1 MPPIAIPRIVVMGV
15 SGVGKTEVG
24 RRLAERLGLP
34 FADADDLHP
43 AANVA
48 KMAAG
53 IPLDDDDRWPWL
65 DAVGAALAGR
75 PLVMACS
82 ALRRAYRDRIRA
94 AAPGAVF
101 VEIAVD
107 PAVIRAR
114 MDARAGHF
122 MPSSLLDS
130 QLATLE
136 HLAADEAGCVVDGSG
151 AIDAV
156 VEAAAAC
163 LTDPAR

>member
-1 MPPIAIPRIVVMGV
+1 MRVVVMGV
-15 SGVGKTEVG
+15 SGVGKTVIG

-43 AANVA
+43 PANVA
-48 KMAAG
+48 KMSAG
-53 IPLDDDDRWPWL
+53 IPLDDEDRWPWL
-65 DAVGAALAGR
+65 DAVGAALAAQ

-94 AAPGAVF
+94 AAPDAVF

-114 MDARAGHF
+114 MSARVGHY
-122 MPSSLLDS
+122 MPTSLHDT

-136 HLAADEAGCVVDGSG
+136 GLAPDEDGCVVDGSA

-156 VEAAAAC
+156 VAAAAAC
-163 LTDPAR
+163 VSARRPS